1 MPQINVRIVVGL
13 LILVAGGAFAQ
24 TDSRF
29 FQDADGYHGFGRAEA
44 SSAEAALRLARAAA
58 IDQVFDSIEKDQ
70 LFRNLFIAD
79 WPEQI
84 EQEVLSRAE
93 TNDGTFTAEVRVLIP
108 VEPVNL
114 TERSY
119 EAQVT
124 QLLDSAFSLLNN
136 AQQKI
141 TDATAA
147 ENNLNNAEALALFNG
162 ARRDLRSAEVILEPI
177 GNTSVLSGAGMTVS
191 TIRQLHAAA
200 AEQAEEGIARLNSI
214 REEQIQDSGLKRT
227 SESIQILADE
237 IAEILGFADE
247 LQPLSPF
254 YDLPSD
260 ELEGYLSEV
269 RSRIDRLDVLSERLE
284 AIGASIDD
292 DAALLAQ
299 DISIALDDAEYSRR
313 TLTRF
318 RDELSLEIANPRLQ
332 RQEAARAWA
341 EFGRSL
347 LDGVGWFFLHEPLG
361 VVSLRYNLPFVLNPG
376 DGPSIRNG
384 FEGHLRVEG
393 ALNRQGRQGLGIWLR
408 TNARFAGDTVN
419 DGTQDVG
426 FSSFSQSVDAG
437 LIGDVLLG
445 VGFEW
450 DWVRDVRVGDSTVPG
465 RPLNRLMVHLGT
477 VPQDAFRP
485 DFLATLSYQLPFG
498 SPPFG
503 ALYYI
508 NAGLDA
514 RLMIADVLTL
524 DAGFRTSW
532 FQSDAWVLG
541 DPIPEGAAL
550 YDYLAYEIGWNFS
563 AGINLPPPL
572 TFGVGIRGDYYGR
585 FDNQGLVG
593 QLVTDHFG
601 FHFYVGYTF

>member
-1 MPQINVRIVVGL
+1 MPNKKLSIAFGL
-13 LILVAGGAFAQ
+13 LIALSAGGFAQ
-24 TDSRF
+24 SMSSF
-29 FQDADGYHGFGRAEA
+29 FQDADGYHGFGSAQA
-44 SSAEAALRLARAAA
+44 TSSEGALRLARAAA
-58 IDQVFDSIEKDQ
+58 IGQVFDSIEKDQ
-70 LFRNLFIAD
+70 LFRDLFIAD

-84 EQEVLSRAE
+84 EQEILSRSE
-93 TNDGTFTAEVRVLIP
+93 TGDGTFTAEVTVLIP

-124 QLLDSAFSLLNN
+124 QLLDSAFSLLNG

-141 TDATAA
+141 SDATAA

-162 ARRDLRSAEVILEPI
+162 ARRDLRSAEVVLEPI
-177 GNTSVLSGAGMTVS
+177 GNTSVLSGAGMTAS

-200 AEQAEEGIARLNSI
+200 VEQVDEGISRLNTI
-214 REEQIQDSGLKRT
+214 RESQIQDSGLKRT

-237 IAEILGFADE
+237 VTDILAFTDE

-254 YDLPSD
+254 YDLPTD
-260 ELEGYLSEV
+260 QLESYLSEV
-269 RSRIDRLDVLSERLE
+269 RSRIDRLDVLGERLE
-284 AIGASIDD
+284 SIRASLGN
-292 DAALLAQ
+292 DAALLLQ
-299 DISIALDDAEYSRR
+299 DVSIAMDDAEYSRR
-313 TLTRF
+313 TLNRF
-318 RDELSLEIANPRLQ
+318 ADELRLEISNPRLQ

-347 LDGVGWFFLHEPLG
+347 LDGIGWFFLHDPLG

-376 DGPSIRNG
+376 QGASIRNG

-393 ALNRQGRQGLGIWLR
+393 ALNRQGLGIWLR

-419 DGTQDVG
+419 DGAQDVG

-450 DWVRDVRVGDSTVPG
+450 DWVREVRVGDSSLPG
-465 RPLNRLMVHLGT
+465 RPLNRIMVHLGA
-477 VPQDAFRP
+477 VPDEALRP

-498 SPPFG
+498 TPPFG

-514 RLMIADVLTL
+514 RLMIADILTL
-524 DAGFRTSW
+524 DAGFRSRW
-532 FQSDAWVLG
+532 FQSDAWVIG
-541 DPIPEGAAL
+541 DPVPEGADI
-550 YDYLAYEIGWNFS
+550 YDYLAYEIGWGFS
-563 AGINLPPPL
+563 AGLSLPPPL

-585 FDNQGLVG
+585 FDDQGLVG